1 MAAVS
6 SPSQNIHLQ
15 GAGGRKKKN
24 KLFSLKNWRR
34 DGAVGVSMSKYWV
47 RGEVRDEAR
56 WGSLRLDKRNL
67 QEAKDQSAGFEL
79 VNAPD

>member
-15 GAGGRKKKN
+15 GAGGRKKN
-24 KLFSLKNWRR
+24 KLFPLKNWRR
-34 DGAVGVSMSKYWV
+34 DGAVEVSMSKCWV

-56 WGSLRLDKRNL
+56 LRSLCLDKRNL

>member
-1 MAAVS
+1 M
-6 SPSQNIHLQ
+6 
-15 GAGGRKKKN
+15 
-24 KLFSLKNWRR
+24 
-34 DGAVGVSMSKYWV
+34 

-56 WGSLRLDKRNL
+56 LRSLCLDKRNL